1 MRFVPRLPFRSPSP
15 FRSAA
20 RIGLPAALAALLL
33 VGGCGR
39 NHTPPVVVIGLD
51 GADFDL
57 LVPWIE
63 AGELPNLAAF
73 LDRAAVGKL
82 ETVYPILSPVCW
94 TSAITGV
101 NPGKHGIFDFQKMVP
116 GSDEPII
123 ETAEYRRALPIWM
136 LLSDEGHRVAAVNV
150 PMTYPPDPVRG
161 VMISGF
167 PFPSGDVNLTYP
179 PELQQKLGDY
189 PIDYLGMTGTGR
201 SLDKLYSDFQR
212 GLDVRGE
219 LAEEYLRSGR
229 YDFLWVV
236 FTAPDKV
243 QHMFWKFMEPEHP
256 NYDPVKAQRWGSAIL
271 DLWKEQDRIL
281 GRLLASLPPDAVVV
295 MLSDH
300 GFHAIHRQVNLAN
313 WLEGTDLSDL
323 LDRYAIPPLLVTN
336 GLLHYFVQG
345 RLPGS
350 ADREEFIDQFI
361 ALLSTMRDPE
371 NGTAPLESI
380 FRREDLYEGP
390 MIEKAP
396 DVVFQESPGYYV
408 TSGLADSTLPPV
420 QDLWS
425 TGFSAYHRPLGIFAI
440 AGPMIEPRTTG
451 SLRERLEG
459 GGDFDE
465 ARILDVTP
473 TLLALMNEIVPD
485 AVDGRVL
492 TEAISPGFLDRHPI
506 RIEPVEGFLLDPLPV
521 APLSEE
527 ERERMKALP
536 YLQ

>member
-1 MRFVPRLPFRSPSP
+1 MKHRHAFPST
-15 FRSAA
+15 F
-20 RIGLPAALAALLL
+20 LPARRVGLWILSALTALLL
-33 VGGCGR
+33 GSGCGGDKP
-39 NHTPPVVVIGLD
+39 PPVVVIGLD

-57 LVPWIE
+57 LLPWLE

-73 LDRAAVGKL
+73 LDGAAVGEL

-94 TSAITGV
+94 TSAVTGV

-116 GSDEPII
+116 GSEEPII

-179 PELQQKLGDY
+179 PELQQELGDY
-189 PIDYLGMTGTGR
+189 PIDYLGLTGTGR
-201 SLDKLYSDFQR
+201 NTEQLFADFQH
-212 GLDVRGE
+212 GMEVRGDI
-219 LAEEYLRSGR
+219 AVDYLRSGR
-229 YDFLWVV
+229 YDFMWVV

-243 QHMFWKFMEPEHP
+243 QHLFWKYMEPDHP
-256 NYDPVKAQRWGSAIL
+256 NYDAAEAERWGSGIL
-271 DLWKEQDRIL
+271 DLWKAQDEVL
-281 GRLLASLPPDAVVV
+281 GRMLAELPEDAVVL

-300 GFHAIHRQVNLAN
+300 GFDAIRRQVNLAN
-313 WLEGTDLSDL
+313 WLLETDLDDL

-336 GLLHYFVQG
+336 GLLHYFVEG

-350 ADREEFIDQFI
+350 ADREEFLDHFT
-361 ALLSTMRDPE
+361 ALLEAMQDPE
-371 NGTAPLESI
+371 RGRSPIESV
-380 FRREDLYEGP
+380 FRREDIYQGR
-390 MIEKAP
+390 MVEKAP

-408 TSGLADSTLPPV
+408 TSGSLESPLPPF

-425 TGFSAYHRPLGIFAI
+425 TGFSAYHRPHGILAV
-440 AGPMIEPRTTG
+440 AGPMIETRTAGT
-451 SLRERLEG
+451 LRERLDE
-459 GGDFDE
+459 GGDFRE

-473 TLLALMNEIVPD
+473 TLLALMDEIVPD
-485 AVDGRVL
+485 VMDGRILEEVV
-492 TEAISPGFLDRHPI
+492 SPEFLARHPV
-506 RIEPVEGFLLDPLPV
+506 RIEPVEGFLLDPLPP
-521 APLSEE
+521 APLTDE
-527 ERERMKALP
+527 EREAMKAVP